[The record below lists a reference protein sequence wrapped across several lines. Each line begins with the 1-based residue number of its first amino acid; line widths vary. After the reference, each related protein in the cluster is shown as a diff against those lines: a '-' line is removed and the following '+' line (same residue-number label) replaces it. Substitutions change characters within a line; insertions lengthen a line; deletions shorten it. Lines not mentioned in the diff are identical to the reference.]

1 MNSIWIETD
10 GNGQLLPADA
20 PVVKLN
26 DRGFAYGDGLF
37 ETIRLRGGAPLFFA
51 RHVARLRDGLAQLG
65 FPQLEW
71 DETALLARC
80 RRVIAANALTDGVLK
95 VILTRGAGPRGFE
108 PPGESH
114 PTLFIESHSPP
125 LSAKRTG
132 EGPGVGAILASW
144 KIDPASP
151 LCRVKHL
158 GALDKVLARQFARQH
173 GADETLFQNVDGHL
187 TEAAASNLF
196 LVVGGKIF
204 TPALHC
210 GLLPGIARGLLI
222 ETANALPVPLIET
235 KIPVIRLSQ
244 ANEAFLTNVVAGVR
258 PLVRVDDRPI
268 GSGEPG
274 PVTLAVSE
282 HFEQLCAAEKER
294 SE

>member
-1 MNSIWIETD
+1 MNQIWVESR
-10 GNGQLLPADA
+10 GVGQLLPADA
-20 PVVKLN
+20 AAVGLD

-51 RHVARLRDGLAQLG
+51 RHMARLRNGLAQLG
-65 FPQLEW
+65 FPPLRW
-71 DETALLARC
+71 DEAALFERC
-80 RRVIAANALTDGVLK
+80 CRVIAANALTDGVLK

-108 PPGESH
+108 PPAESH
-114 PTLFIESHSPP
+114 PALFIQANSPP

-132 EGPGVGAILASW
+132 EGPGVGAVLAPW

-158 GALDKVLARQFARQH
+158 GALDKVLARQFAQQH
-173 GADETLFQNVDGHL
+173 GADETLFQNMDGQL

-196 LVVGGKIF
+196 LVVGGAIF

-222 ETANALPVPLIET
+222 ETADALPVSIIET
-235 KIPVIRLSQ
+235 EIPVNRLSQ
-244 ANEAFLTNVVAGVR
+244 ADEAFLTNVVAGVR
-258 PLVRVDDRPI
+258 PLVRVNDRPI
-268 GSGEPG
+268 GSGGPG
-274 PVTLAVSE
+274 PITRGVQKL
-282 HFEQLCAAEKER
+282 FEQIQNGGCNAC
-294 SE
+294 